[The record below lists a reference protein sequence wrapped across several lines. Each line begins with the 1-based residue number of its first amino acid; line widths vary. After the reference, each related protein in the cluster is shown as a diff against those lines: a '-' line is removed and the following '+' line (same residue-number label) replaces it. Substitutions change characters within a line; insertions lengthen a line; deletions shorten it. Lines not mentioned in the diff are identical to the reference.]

1 MRVINVKVRK
11 LHAEQSGLQQNIKK
25 NEYKEEWNHVKEE
38 WNQVKEEWNQV
49 KDDLIQKSCVSY
61 AAC

>member
-11 LHAEQSGLQQNIKK
+11 LHAEQSGLQQNVKK
-25 NEYKEEWNHVKEE
+25 NEY
-38 WNQVKEEWNQV
+38 KEEWNQV
-49 KDDLIQKSCVSY
+49 KDDLIPKSCVSY